1 MSSEQKSQVR
11 RILLKISGEALSGDT
26 GFGIDPHVLS
36 QTAKAIRDVQ
46 KQGVQTVL
54 VIGGGNIFRGAAL
67 QKAGFDRVTGD
78 QMGMLATIMNGLA
91 MREELKAQGGECVLM
106 SAYGIPSITTQY
118 SATEGR
124 ELLKKGS
131 SLIVAGGTGS
141 PFFTTDTGA
150 VLRAIELQCSEVLK
164 ATKVDGIYLEAL
176 DGRLCKIRTGRAQPA
191 LLDGIMVDY
200 YGSPTPLRQVAQ
212 VNVED
217 ARTLKLSV
225 FDRNAIKAVEKAIQQ
240 SELGLNPVVA
250 GVEIRVPLPPLTE
263 ERRKELVKVVKA
275 EVEQTKVEI
284 RNIRRDANAEI
295 KDLQKN
301 KEISEDEQRSGEEK
315 IQKATDASIK
325 KSDDLLAAKQ
335 KELMEI

>member
-1 MSSEQKSQVR
+1 MN
-11 RILLKISGEALSGDT
+11 
-26 GFGIDPHVLS
+26 
-36 QTAKAIRDVQ
+36 KA
-46 KQGVQTVL
+46 
-54 VIGGGNIFRGAAL
+54 
-67 QKAGFDRVTGD
+67 
-78 QMGMLATIMNGLA
+78 
-91 MREELKAQGGECVLM
+91 
-106 SAYGIPSITTQY
+106 
-118 SATEGR
+118 
-124 ELLKKGS
+124 
-131 SLIVAGGTGS
+131 
-141 PFFTTDTGA
+141 
-150 VLRAIELQCSEVLK
+150 
-164 ATKVDGIYLEAL
+164 LEAL

-200 YGSPTPLRQVAQ
+200 YASPTPLRQVAQ

>member
-1 MSSEQKSQVR
+1 MN
-11 RILLKISGEALSGDT
+11 
-26 GFGIDPHVLS
+26 
-36 QTAKAIRDVQ
+36 KA
-46 KQGVQTVL
+46 
-54 VIGGGNIFRGAAL
+54 
-67 QKAGFDRVTGD
+67 
-78 QMGMLATIMNGLA
+78 
-91 MREELKAQGGECVLM
+91 
-106 SAYGIPSITTQY
+106 
-118 SATEGR
+118 
-124 ELLKKGS
+124 
-131 SLIVAGGTGS
+131 
-141 PFFTTDTGA
+141 
-150 VLRAIELQCSEVLK
+150 
-164 ATKVDGIYLEAL
+164 LEAL

-301 KEISEDEQRSGEEK
+301 KEISEDEQRLGEEK

>member
-1 MSSEQKSQVR
+1 MN
-11 RILLKISGEALSGDT
+11 
-26 GFGIDPHVLS
+26 
-36 QTAKAIRDVQ
+36 KA
-46 KQGVQTVL
+46 
-54 VIGGGNIFRGAAL
+54 
-67 QKAGFDRVTGD
+67 
-78 QMGMLATIMNGLA
+78 
-91 MREELKAQGGECVLM
+91 
-106 SAYGIPSITTQY
+106 
-118 SATEGR
+118 
-124 ELLKKGS
+124 
-131 SLIVAGGTGS
+131 
-141 PFFTTDTGA
+141 
-150 VLRAIELQCSEVLK
+150 
-164 ATKVDGIYLEAL
+164 LEAL

-191 LLDGIMVDY
+191 LLDGIIVDY

>member
-1 MSSEQKSQVR
+1 MN
-11 RILLKISGEALSGDT
+11 
-26 GFGIDPHVLS
+26 
-36 QTAKAIRDVQ
+36 KA
-46 KQGVQTVL
+46 
-54 VIGGGNIFRGAAL
+54 
-67 QKAGFDRVTGD
+67 
-78 QMGMLATIMNGLA
+78 
-91 MREELKAQGGECVLM
+91 
-106 SAYGIPSITTQY
+106 
-118 SATEGR
+118 
-124 ELLKKGS
+124 
-131 SLIVAGGTGS
+131 
-141 PFFTTDTGA
+141 
-150 VLRAIELQCSEVLK
+150 
-164 ATKVDGIYLEAL
+164 LEAL

-295 KDLQKN
+295 KDLQKD

>member
-1 MSSEQKSQVR
+1 MN
-11 RILLKISGEALSGDT
+11 
-26 GFGIDPHVLS
+26 
-36 QTAKAIRDVQ
+36 KA
-46 KQGVQTVL
+46 
-54 VIGGGNIFRGAAL
+54 
-67 QKAGFDRVTGD
+67 
-78 QMGMLATIMNGLA
+78 
-91 MREELKAQGGECVLM
+91 
-106 SAYGIPSITTQY
+106 
-118 SATEGR
+118 
-124 ELLKKGS
+124 
-131 SLIVAGGTGS
+131 
-141 PFFTTDTGA
+141 
-150 VLRAIELQCSEVLK
+150 
-164 ATKVDGIYLEAL
+164 LEAL

-225 FDRNAIKAVEKAIQQ
+225 FDRNTIKAVEKAIQQ

>member
-1 MSSEQKSQVR
+1 MN
-11 RILLKISGEALSGDT
+11 
-26 GFGIDPHVLS
+26 
-36 QTAKAIRDVQ
+36 KA
-46 KQGVQTVL
+46 
-54 VIGGGNIFRGAAL
+54 
-67 QKAGFDRVTGD
+67 
-78 QMGMLATIMNGLA
+78 
-91 MREELKAQGGECVLM
+91 
-106 SAYGIPSITTQY
+106 
-118 SATEGR
+118 
-124 ELLKKGS
+124 
-131 SLIVAGGTGS
+131 
-141 PFFTTDTGA
+141 
-150 VLRAIELQCSEVLK
+150 
-164 ATKVDGIYLEAL
+164 LEAL

-295 KDLQKN
+295 KIFRRTKRSLRMSSVQVKRRSRKQLMLQSRN
-301 KEISEDEQRSGEEK
+301 LTIC
-315 IQKATDASIK
+315 
-325 KSDDLLAAKQ
+325 
-335 KELMEI
+335 

>member
-1 MSSEQKSQVR
+1 M
-11 RILLKISGEALSGDT
+11 LK
-26 GFGIDPHVLS
+26 
-36 QTAKAIRDVQ
+36 DVQ
-46 KQGVQTVL
+46 
-54 VIGGGNIFRGAAL
+54 N
-67 QKAGFDRVTGD
+67 KAETR
-78 QMGMLATIMNGLA
+78 MN
-91 MREELKAQGGECVLM
+91 KA
-106 SAYGIPSITTQY
+106 
-118 SATEGR
+118 
-124 ELLKKGS
+124 
-131 SLIVAGGTGS
+131 
-141 PFFTTDTGA
+141 
-150 VLRAIELQCSEVLK
+150 
-164 ATKVDGIYLEAL
+164 LEAL

-225 FDRNAIKAVEKAIQQ
+225 FDRNSIKAVEKAIQQ

>member
-1 MSSEQKSQVR
+1 MN
-11 RILLKISGEALSGDT
+11 
-26 GFGIDPHVLS
+26 
-36 QTAKAIRDVQ
+36 KA
-46 KQGVQTVL
+46 
-54 VIGGGNIFRGAAL
+54 
-67 QKAGFDRVTGD
+67 
-78 QMGMLATIMNGLA
+78 
-91 MREELKAQGGECVLM
+91 
-106 SAYGIPSITTQY
+106 
-118 SATEGR
+118 
-124 ELLKKGS
+124 
-131 SLIVAGGTGS
+131 
-141 PFFTTDTGA
+141 
-150 VLRAIELQCSEVLK
+150 
-164 ATKVDGIYLEAL
+164 LEAL

-240 SELGLNPVVA
+240 SELGLNPVVV

>member
-1 MSSEQKSQVR
+1 MN
-11 RILLKISGEALSGDT
+11 
-26 GFGIDPHVLS
+26 
-36 QTAKAIRDVQ
+36 KA
-46 KQGVQTVL
+46 
-54 VIGGGNIFRGAAL
+54 
-67 QKAGFDRVTGD
+67 
-78 QMGMLATIMNGLA
+78 
-91 MREELKAQGGECVLM
+91 
-106 SAYGIPSITTQY
+106 
-118 SATEGR
+118 
-124 ELLKKGS
+124 
-131 SLIVAGGTGS
+131 
-141 PFFTTDTGA
+141 
-150 VLRAIELQCSEVLK
+150 
-164 ATKVDGIYLEAL
+164 LEAL

-335 KELMEI
+335 KELMES

>member
-1 MSSEQKSQVR
+1 MN
-11 RILLKISGEALSGDT
+11 
-26 GFGIDPHVLS
+26 
-36 QTAKAIRDVQ
+36 KA
-46 KQGVQTVL
+46 
-54 VIGGGNIFRGAAL
+54 
-67 QKAGFDRVTGD
+67 
-78 QMGMLATIMNGLA
+78 
-91 MREELKAQGGECVLM
+91 
-106 SAYGIPSITTQY
+106 
-118 SATEGR
+118 
-124 ELLKKGS
+124 
-131 SLIVAGGTGS
+131 
-141 PFFTTDTGA
+141 
-150 VLRAIELQCSEVLK
+150 
-164 ATKVDGIYLEAL
+164 LEAL

-335 KELMEI
+335 NELMEI

>member
-1 MSSEQKSQVR
+1 MN
-11 RILLKISGEALSGDT
+11 
-26 GFGIDPHVLS
+26 
-36 QTAKAIRDVQ
+36 KA
-46 KQGVQTVL
+46 
-54 VIGGGNIFRGAAL
+54 
-67 QKAGFDRVTGD
+67 
-78 QMGMLATIMNGLA
+78 
-91 MREELKAQGGECVLM
+91 
-106 SAYGIPSITTQY
+106 
-118 SATEGR
+118 
-124 ELLKKGS
+124 
-131 SLIVAGGTGS
+131 
-141 PFFTTDTGA
+141 
-150 VLRAIELQCSEVLK
+150 
-164 ATKVDGIYLEAL
+164 LEAL

-315 IQKATDASIK
+315 IQKATDVSIK

>member
-1 MSSEQKSQVR
+1 MN
-11 RILLKISGEALSGDT
+11 
-26 GFGIDPHVLS
+26 
-36 QTAKAIRDVQ
+36 KA
-46 KQGVQTVL
+46 
-54 VIGGGNIFRGAAL
+54 
-67 QKAGFDRVTGD
+67 
-78 QMGMLATIMNGLA
+78 
-91 MREELKAQGGECVLM
+91 
-106 SAYGIPSITTQY
+106 
-118 SATEGR
+118 
-124 ELLKKGS
+124 
-131 SLIVAGGTGS
+131 
-141 PFFTTDTGA
+141 
-150 VLRAIELQCSEVLK
+150 
-164 ATKVDGIYLEAL
+164 LEAL

-225 FDRNAIKAVEKAIQQ
+225 FDRNASKAVEKAIQQ

>member
-1 MSSEQKSQVR
+1 MN
-11 RILLKISGEALSGDT
+11 
-26 GFGIDPHVLS
+26 
-36 QTAKAIRDVQ
+36 KA
-46 KQGVQTVL
+46 
-54 VIGGGNIFRGAAL
+54 
-67 QKAGFDRVTGD
+67 
-78 QMGMLATIMNGLA
+78 
-91 MREELKAQGGECVLM
+91 
-106 SAYGIPSITTQY
+106 
-118 SATEGR
+118 
-124 ELLKKGS
+124 
-131 SLIVAGGTGS
+131 
-141 PFFTTDTGA
+141 
-150 VLRAIELQCSEVLK
+150 
-164 ATKVDGIYLEAL
+164 LEAL

-284 RNIRRDANAEI
+284 RSIRRDANAEI

>member
-1 MSSEQKSQVR
+1 MN
-11 RILLKISGEALSGDT
+11 
-26 GFGIDPHVLS
+26 
-36 QTAKAIRDVQ
+36 KA
-46 KQGVQTVL
+46 
-54 VIGGGNIFRGAAL
+54 
-67 QKAGFDRVTGD
+67 
-78 QMGMLATIMNGLA
+78 
-91 MREELKAQGGECVLM
+91 
-106 SAYGIPSITTQY
+106 
-118 SATEGR
+118 
-124 ELLKKGS
+124 
-131 SLIVAGGTGS
+131 
-141 PFFTTDTGA
+141 
-150 VLRAIELQCSEVLK
+150 
-164 ATKVDGIYLEAL
+164 LEAL

-191 LLDGIMVDY
+191 LLDCIMVDY